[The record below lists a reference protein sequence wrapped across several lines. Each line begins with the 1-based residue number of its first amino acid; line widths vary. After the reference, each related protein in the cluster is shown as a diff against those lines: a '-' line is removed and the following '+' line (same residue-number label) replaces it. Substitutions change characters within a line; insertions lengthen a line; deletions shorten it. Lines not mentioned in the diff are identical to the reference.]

1 MILIQVILSGISAG
15 FVYGL
20 ITIGLSLIWGIMD
33 MVNFAHA
40 SFMMLSMYF
49 AYIAWA
55 NFSLDPMISLYLI
68 IIIMFLI
75 GNFVYRVVI
84 KRTIGGEVVTQI
96 LCTFGLVVF
105 LENMAQFLWSAN
117 YQMIRDPL
125 VSGNIALGEVYLQ
138 KPQVVAAIACLLT
151 AGLIWAFIH
160 KTKLGWALQ
169 ATAQNK
175 QAAPLIGIN
184 VDKMFSLAWGIGLA
198 SVGVAGVFLANYY
211 YIFPQVGITF
221 QLLAL
226 VSVALGGFGSIPG
239 ALIAGLMIGVIEA
252 LSGFF
257 IAPAYKYVVVFSI
270 YIFVVLIRPQGLFGT
285 HH

>member
-49 AYIAWA
+49 AYIAWE

-211 YIFPQVGITF
+211 YIFPQVGQTF

-270 YIFVVLIRPQGLFGT
+270 YIFVVLVRPQGLFGT

>member
-55 NFSLDPMISLYLI
+55 YFSLDPMISLYLI

-84 KRTIGGEVVTQI
+84 RRTIGGEVVTQI

-105 LENMAQFLWSAN
+105 LENFAQFLWSAN
-117 YQMIRDPL
+117 YQMIRDPI
-125 VSGNIALGEVYLQ
+125 VSGSISLGEIYLQ

-151 AGLIWAFIH
+151 AGLIWAFIN

-257 IAPAYKYVVVFSI
+257 IDPAYKYVIVFSI
-270 YIFVVLIRPQGLFGT
+270 YIIVVLIRPQGLFGT